1 MKKLLLL
8 PILAVMFTACDHPD
22 HPGRTSINLTGE
34 EPGLPPELKGLKV
47 YTVADGNT
55 GYVKVAVLNGQVN
68 STTWSEGKYTQSA
81 IMVNTKH
88 SRVIEIESVLMEND
102 SVIMC
107 KKVKQ

>member
-1 MKKLLLL
+1 MKKLLII
-8 PILAVMFTACDHPD
+8 PILAVMFTACDHP
-22 HPGRTSINLTGE
+22 GSTSLSLTGE

-47 YTVADGNT
+47 YSVADGNV
-55 GYVKVAVLNGQVN
+55 GYIQVAILNGQVN
-68 STTWSEGKYTQSA
+68 STTWSEGKTTQSA
-81 IMVNTKH
+81 IMVNTKAQP